1 MADKGKFIQALS
13 AVLVEHRIFSLTRTN
28 ELQKEFGDSSIDEFE
43 DFLLQEGLVRAD
55 EMLKALSK
63 LYKVPFRDVVGP
75 VYDSEGHFFETH
87 LLREFPK
94 EFLLRNAII
103 PLDVENHTTLTVVAA
118 DPSRPGLESAIRG
131 FVSYD
136 VIFFVGIRRDIID
149 AVEQY
154 YDDAVT
160 QVPGDI
166 DINEEVRNEREAE
179 RIMIGDDEQDG
190 NAGL

>member
-1 MADKGKFIQALS
+1 MNLK
-13 AVLVEHRIFSLTRTN
+13 IF
-28 ELQKEFGDSSIDEFE
+28 
-43 DFLLQEGLVRAD
+43 FLEEGLVSVD
-55 EMLKALSK
+55 DMLKALSK
-63 LYKVPFRDVVGP
+63 LYNVPSQDVVGP
-75 VYDSEGHFFETH
+75 VYDSEGQFFETH

-103 PLDVENHTTLTVVAA
+103 PVDVENQTTLTVIAA

-160 QVPGDI
+160 QVQQDV

-179 RIMIGDDEQDG
+179 RTMIADDELDG
-190 NAGL
+190 DGGL